1 MYMYGIIFK
10 RQKEIDGRL
19 DKRKEKGMRENIM
32 QFYIMKCL
40 IFKVYF
46 IPRFYIIFTN
56 KMKPRIVH
64 ILFR

>member
-1 MYMYGIIFK
+1 MYMYGIIYK

-19 DKRKEKGMRENIM
+19 DKCKEKGMRDNKM

-46 IPRFYIIFTN
+46 ILGFI
-56 KMKPRIVH
+56 
-64 ILFR
+64 